1 MGGAALLLAGLGGA
15 ALMRRRR
22 PIDAVEEEQLVA
34 PVAEPMPVESAPA
47 PVAPRAVYTPPVPT
61 TDEERTIAAMVAAPP
76 SPENPFLTHAKRV
89 RRAKFLLAERQ
100 AIETPQAPRQVD
112 PIATPTPAIDRS
124 QTVYRFGNDGVRTG
138 VLKPRTY

>member
-1 MGGAALLLAGLGGA
+1 M
-15 ALMRRRR
+15 
-22 PIDAVEEEQLVA
+22 VA
-34 PVAEPMPVESAPA
+34 PVAEPMPIEPAPA
-47 PVAPRAVYTPPVPT
+47 PVAPRSVYTPAAPV

-100 AIETPQAPRQVD
+100 AVAAPPEPHQAEPV
-112 PIATPTPAIDRS
+112 ATPTPAIDRS

-138 VLKPRTY
+138 VLKPRTH